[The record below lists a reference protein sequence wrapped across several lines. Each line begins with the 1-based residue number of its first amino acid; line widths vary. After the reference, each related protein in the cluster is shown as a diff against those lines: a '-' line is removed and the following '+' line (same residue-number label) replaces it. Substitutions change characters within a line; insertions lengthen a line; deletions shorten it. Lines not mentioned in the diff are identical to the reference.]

1 MCSEVRALKSVLLD
15 QLVGTTTNQGG
26 KVAECIGP

>member
-26 KVAECIGP
+26 VAECIGP